1 VDRPWFAS
9 PAGWTLGPDGALSP
23 GNPGGNRARWLGVV
37 HTIATMKRE
46 HSDGGGEARRRR
58 GGAGRPGGKTRPTD
72 GYRRLRNPFPPVSVF
87 SEDQVAAIH
96 DRSLD
101 VLAEHGMRVLLP
113 EARRIFEAAG
123 CSVDDEM
130 MVRMDRE
137 VVRAA
142 VESAPSSFEIVS
154 RSGNRDLV
162 FGGDSVA
169 FLPVG
174 GPPHIMDLDRGKR
187 PGTLAD
193 FALFTKLT
201 QAFDI
206 VHMIGQPVEAQDIPT
221 NLRHYACT
229 RAAVTLSDKIPFVY
243 SRGRPQVEDCFEML
257 AIACGIDRQ
266 AFAEAPRTYTVIN
279 TNSPRQLDIPMC
291 NGIIDFATANQ
302 VSVITPF
309 TLAGAMAPVT
319 IPGALVLQHAEALAG
334 ITLAQLVRPGSAQI
348 YGAFTSN
355 VDMRSGSP
363 AFGTPEGVIAAIGSG
378 QLARH
383 VSMPWRSSA
392 PNASNVVDAQ
402 ATYEGMMSLFGTI
415 LGGANMIV
423 HAAGWMEGGLSASPE
438 KFILDVEVLQML
450 AEVFAGVPVDDDA
463 LAYEAIVGVEP
474 GGHFFDSP
482 HTMSRYETAF
492 YTPLVS
498 DWSNFGLWTDNGS
511 RDATTRANEVWKR
524 VVADFEP
531 PPIDGTAVAGLDD
544 FIGRRIAEGG
554 APPGS

>member
-1 VDRPWFAS
+1 VVCISRPVDSRSGGRHTAWES
-9 PAGWTLGPDGALSP
+9 G
-23 GNPGGNRARWLGVV
+23 GNPVRWASVV
-37 HTIATMKRE
+37 HTIAPMDID
-46 HSDGGGEARRRR
+46 HSDIGGEPRRRRR
-58 GGAGRPGGKTRPTD
+58 GGAGRPGGTKRPTD
-72 GYRRLRNPFPPVSVF
+72 QYRRLRNPFPPVSIF
-87 SEDQVAAIH
+87 SDDQIAVIH

-101 VLAEHGMRVLLP
+101 LLAEHGMRILLP
-113 EARRIFEAAG
+113 EARRILQDAG
-123 CSVDDEM
+123 CLVDDES
-130 MVRMDRE
+130 MVRIDRE
-137 VVRAA
+137 IVGAA
-142 VESAPSSFEIVS
+142 VGSAPSFFEIAS
-154 RSGNRDLV
+154 RSGNRDV
-162 FGGDSVA
+162 AFGGDSVA

-193 FALFTKLT
+193 FELFTKLT
-201 QAFDI
+201 QAFDVI
-206 VHMIGQPVEAQDIPT
+206 HMVGQPVEAQDIPT

-229 RAAVTLSDKIPFVY
+229 RAAVTLSDKVPFVY
-243 SRGRPQVEDCFEML
+243 SRGKPQVAESFEML
-257 AIACGIDRQ
+257 AIASGIDRQ
-266 AFAEAPRTYTVIN
+266 AFEEAPRTYTVIN

-291 NGIIDFATANQ
+291 NGIIDFAAANQ

-319 IPGALVLQHAEALAG
+319 IPGALVLQHAEALAA

-363 AFGTPEGVIAAIGSG
+363 AFGTPEGVIAAIASG

-383 VSMPWRSSA
+383 VGMPWRSSG

-402 ATYEGMMSLFGTI
+402 ATYEGMMSLFGTT
-415 LGGANMIV
+415 LGGANMIL

-450 AEVFAGVPVDDDA
+450 AEVFAGAAFDDEA
-463 LAYEAIVGVEP
+463 LAYEAIAEVRP

-531 PPIDGTAVAGLDD
+531 PPIDETVVECLDD
-544 FIGRRIAEGG
+544 YIGRRIADGG
-554 APPGS
+554 APPES